1 MEVVKKMN
9 RVILHCDLNGFYA
22 SVESLSLDEETRK
35 KPMVVGGDA
44 KSRHGIV
51 LAKNEAAK
59 KYGIVTAETLYQAR
73 KKCPDLLVLPPHH
86 ALYAHY
92 SKVVNAVYV
101 RYSDYVEKFG
111 IDESWIDIT
120 HSMHLFGGPEAT
132 AHAIRETV
140 KKETGLTISVGV
152 SFNKIFAKLGSDYRK
167 PDAVTVIMR
176 EDVKRMVHPMPVSNL
191 LFVGKATLRILEA
204 NGIYTIG
211 DLAKKEE
218 VFLSRLLGKQGSM
231 LYRYARGLDEEPV
244 KKYYEQE
251 EAKTIGNSMTF
262 AKSLVGKEEIKTG
275 TLRLADV
282 VAQRLREAKKR
293 CYGVQIGIKDDDF
306 VSISRQKK
314 LKNSICST
322 KDIYQTAFALIAEAW
337 EMSKPVRLLNVTA
350 IHLCE
355 ENQEQEQMSFFESP
369 LASEET
375 KYEKADA
382 VLDEIRRKYG
392 EESVGFARL
401 LDKNEKKKKDEL

>member
-1 MEVVKKMN
+1 M
-9 RVILHCDLNGFYA
+9 
-22 SVESLSLDEETRK
+22 
-35 KPMVVGGDA
+35 
-44 KSRHGIV
+44 
-51 LAKNEAAK
+51 
-59 KYGIVTAETLYQAR
+59 
-73 KKCPDLLVLPPHH
+73 
-86 ALYAHY
+86 
-92 SKVVNAVYV
+92 
-101 RYSDYVEKFG
+101 
-111 IDESWIDIT
+111 
-120 HSMHLFGGPEAT
+120 
-132 AHAIRETV
+132 
-140 KKETGLTISVGV
+140 
-152 SFNKIFAKLGSDYRK
+152 
-167 PDAVTVIMR
+167 
-176 EDVKRMVHPMPVSNL
+176 
-191 LFVGKATLRILEA
+191 
-204 NGIYTIG
+204 
-211 DLAKKEE
+211 
-218 VFLSRLLGKQGSM
+218 SRLLGKQGSM

-355 ENQEQEQMSFFESP
+355 ENQEQEQMSF
-369 LASEET
+369 LNHRWR
-375 KYEKADA
+375 
-382 VLDEIRRKYG
+382 V
-392 EESVGFARL
+392 
-401 LDKNEKKKKDEL
+401 KKQSMKKRMRY